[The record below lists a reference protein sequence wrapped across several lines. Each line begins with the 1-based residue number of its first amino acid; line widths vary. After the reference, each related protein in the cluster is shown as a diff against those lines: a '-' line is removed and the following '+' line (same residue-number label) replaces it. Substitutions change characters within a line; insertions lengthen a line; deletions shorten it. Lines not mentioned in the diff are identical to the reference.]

1 MPGLPPSG
9 FLYPGGGSVHAV
21 VAGALFDRSFFKTL
35 ILLGVAFMYG
45 FALLELARS
54 GSRGWVKAVW
64 VVVIIGIPILGA
76 LVYLMASPSGAFTTD
91 PSHDRYVMDPEHPTD
106 MAYGA
111 GGPRPFG

>member
-1 MPGLPPSG
+1 MPRFTQDG
-9 FLYPGGGSVHAV
+9 FLYPGGGSVHAFL
-21 VAGALFDRSFFKTL
+21 AAALFDRSFFKWL

-76 LVYLMASPSGAFTTD
+76 LVYLMASPSGAFATD
-91 PSHDRYVMDPEHPTD
+91 PSHDRYLMDPEHPTD
-106 MAYGA
+106 QAYGA
-111 GGPRPFG
+111 GTPRPFG